1 MTEPVPEFGE
11 EWGSEKGEVAHETSE
26 NSWKDDGLKESR
38 EEKQCRADGGDPAN
52 RKWNG
57 DGKEEDLLVRK
68 SGSEAKEER
77 VVQVEGIDGNR
88 GAEKCDEDNG
98 GNPQK

>member
-1 MTEPVPEFGE
+1 MTEPVPEFRKERGTKE
-11 EWGSEKGEVAHETSE
+11 SKVACEACK
-26 NSWKDDGLKESR
+26 NSWKDDGLKESWK
-38 EEKQCRADGGDPAN
+38 EKQCRADGGDPAN

-77 VVQVEGIDGNR
+77 VV
-88 GAEKCDEDNG
+88 
-98 GNPQK
+98 